1 MVSFRLSLIE
11 HKPMGVS
18 VELGINVTGHRV
30 LNVYSIN
37 WGSVIPRIISRV
49 VFRIFSSSEIKPV
62 TILCNIGNICN
73 SPTLGCYSRFK
84 TEFKI
89 EKKKQLECITN
100 DKLLKELAAFRLSS
114 HYLDIEL
121 GRYSNVPRKNR
132 LCRLCPMQ
140 MVESEY
146 HFLKVCA
153 LYGDIRRQ
161 FLTKTAWPSVAK
173 FLNIMSMQTNF
184 FLKNYQNLYMLQTL
198 LDLKLLR
205 V

>member
-1 MVSFRLSLIE
+1 
-11 HKPMGVS
+11 
-18 VELGINVTGHRV
+18 
-30 LNVYSIN
+30 
-37 WGSVIPRIISRV
+37 
-49 VFRIFSSSEIKPV
+49 
-62 TILCNIGNICN
+62 
-73 SPTLGCYSRFK
+73 
-84 TEFKI
+84 
-89 EKKKQLECITN
+89 
-100 DKLLKELAAFRLSS
+100 
-114 HYLDIEL
+114 
-121 GRYSNVPRKNR
+121 
-132 LCRLCPMQ
+132 MQ